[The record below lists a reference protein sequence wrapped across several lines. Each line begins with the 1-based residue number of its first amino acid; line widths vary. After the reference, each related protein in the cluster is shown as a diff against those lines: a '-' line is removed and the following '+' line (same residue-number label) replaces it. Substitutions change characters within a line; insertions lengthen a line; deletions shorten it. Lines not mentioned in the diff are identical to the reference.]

1 MDVVR
6 GDVSLSRAIRYQ
18 LIEHRQKGIHMMT
31 NAQLAARLLREAA
44 EIYRTLG
51 AENSETQQQLND
63 FGVLYERVAD
73 MVEADP
79 EGVVDG
85 L

>member
-1 MDVVR
+1 
-6 GDVSLSRAIRYQ
+6 
-18 LIEHRQKGIHMMT
+18 MT
-31 NAQLAARLLREAA
+31 THAQLAARLLREAA

-51 AENSETQQQLND
+51 GEDSEAQEQMND
-63 FGVLYERVAD
+63 FGTLYERVAD

-79 EGVVDG
+79 EGVVEG

>member
-1 MDVVR
+1 
-6 GDVSLSRAIRYQ
+6 
-18 LIEHRQKGIHMMT
+18 MMT

-51 AENSETQQQLND
+51 AENSGSQQQLND
-63 FGVLYERVAD
+63 FSVLYEQVAD
-73 MVEADP
+73 MLEADP
-79 EGVVDG
+79 EGVVEG

>member
-1 MDVVR
+1 MT
-6 GDVSLSRAIRYQ
+6 
-18 LIEHRQKGIHMMT
+18 T

-51 AENSETQQQLND
+51 GENSEVHQQMND
-63 FGVLYERVAD
+63 FGTLYERVAD

-79 EGVVDG
+79 EGVVEG

>member
-1 MDVVR
+1 MT
-6 GDVSLSRAIRYQ
+6 
-18 LIEHRQKGIHMMT
+18 T

-51 AENSETQQQLND
+51 GDDSEVKQQMDD
-63 FGVLYERVAD
+63 FGTLYERVAD
-73 MVEADP
+73 MVELDP
-79 EGVVDG
+79 GGVVEG

>member
-1 MDVVR
+1 MT
-6 GDVSLSRAIRYQ
+6 
-18 LIEHRQKGIHMMT
+18 T

-51 AENSETQQQLND
+51 GDDSEVKQQMDD
-63 FGVLYERVAD
+63 FGTLYERVAD
-73 MVEADP
+73 MVELDP
-79 EGVVDG
+79 AGVVEG